1 MKLFANQ
8 SPVLDE
14 VVIRYKDWYVLLIER
29 EDSLELNWARDVSA
43 LPPDIPVRN
52 FLVAQQVGVHDETH
66 GPRADPPG
74 EGNGGRL
81 PRGKEG

>member
-14 VVIRYKDWYVLLIER
+14 VVIRYKDWYVLVIER

-43 LPPDIPVRN
+43 LPPDIPVRD
-52 FLVAQQVGVHDETH
+52 FLVAQQVGVNDETH
-66 GPRADPPG
+66 GSLGVPPG
-74 EGNGGRL
+74 EGNGGKL
-81 PRGKEG
+81 PPGRQG